1 MKISFECE
9 CILLQK
15 TIELFLGNFASRR
28 KDCDFII
35 SDEKIDT
42 NKPVFIIG
50 KQSPYLKF
58 PFNKQEL
65 IYTLEDFYSALEI
78 NQQKKIISKQTQ
90 ESFEKKLEILFDK
103 FKIDL
108 TQLVK
113 NELKK

>member
-15 TIELFLGNFASRR
+15 TVELFLGNFASRR

-42 NKPVFIIG
+42 SKPVFIIG

-58 PFNKQEL
+58 PFSKQDL
-65 IYTLEDFYSALEI
+65 VYTVEDFYSALEI
-78 NQQKKIISKQTQ
+78 NQQKGINSKQTQ
-90 ESFEKKLEILFDK
+90 ESFEKKIDILFDK

-108 TQLVK
+108 KELIK